1 MIKNSLGNAL
11 SWLLFY
17 LGGGNLGDPIEMI
30 RILHDYSTTIVIF
43 VCGEDKVIRRAWRSV
58 RLAVRAVSVPYEYKQ
73 KQEHLK
79 EEKEKNNIIVFVLNH
94 YNYNYLR

>member
-1 MIKNSLGNAL
+1 VIKNSLGNAL

-43 VCGEDKVIRRAWRSV
+43 VCGEDKVIWRSMT
-58 RLAVRAVSVPYEYKQ
+58 LAVRAVSVPYEYNQ
-73 KQEHLK
+73 KTEHLK

-94 YNYNYLR
+94 YNYD

>member
-1 MIKNSLGNAL
+1 MPWLFLNKPL
-11 SWLLFY
+11 SHTQLTGLL
-17 LGGGNLGDPIEMI
+17 
-30 RILHDYSTTIVIF
+30 S
-43 VCGEDKVIRRAWRSV
+43 KVIRRAWRSV